1 MAYAHIYVIPDTLD
15 AKGGDF
21 YDKYGNLEYFAD
33 TAGLTDKTTTG
44 YDVTSTVKAHTR
56 EHFMRDPA
64 PSNVTTFSRFASVG
78 IRQIKGAVPGYT
90 VTLTDVDEKREFQY
104 TGTMSGLVA
113 WLKTTAKVDIQLIGP
128 SGTPYDPIPAVAEGG
143 TLTIPA

>member
-1 MAYAHIYVIPDTLD
+1 MAYAHIFVIPDTAS

-21 YDKYGNLEYFAD
+21 YDKYGNLTYFAD
-33 TAGLTDKTTTG
+33 VAGLTDKTSTG

-64 PSNVTTFSRFASVG
+64 PSNVASYSRFASVG

-90 VTLTDVDEKREFQY
+90 VTLTDDAEKREFQY

-113 WLKTTAKVDIQLIGP
+113 WLKTTAKVEIVLLGP
-128 SGTPYDPIPAVAEGG
+128 SGTPYDPIPAVG
-143 TLTIPA
+143 P

>member
-1 MAYAHIYVIPDTLD
+1 MAYAHIFVIPDTLD

-21 YDKYGNLEYFAD
+21 YDKYGNLTYFAD
-33 TAGLTDKTTTG
+33 VAGLTDKTAAG

-64 PSNVTTFSRFASVG
+64 PSNVASHSRFASVG

-90 VTLTDVDEKREFQY
+90 VTFTDPDEKREFQY

-113 WLKTTAKVDIQLIGP
+113 WLKTTAKVEIVLLGP
-128 SGTPYDPIPAVAEGG
+128 RGTPYDPIPAV
-143 TLTIPA
+143 PAG

>member
-1 MAYAHIYVIPDTLD
+1 MAYAHIFVIPDTLS

-21 YDKYGNLEYFAD
+21 YDKYGNLTYFAD
-33 TAGLTDKTTTG
+33 VAGLTDKTAAG

-64 PSNVTTFSRFASVG
+64 PSNVTSHSRFASVG

-90 VTLTDVDEKREFQY
+90 VTFTDDTEKREFQY

-113 WLKTTAKVDIQLIGP
+113 WLKTTAKVEVVLLGP
-128 SGTPYDPIPAVAEGG
+128 SGTPYDPIPAV
-143 TLTIPA
+143 PAG